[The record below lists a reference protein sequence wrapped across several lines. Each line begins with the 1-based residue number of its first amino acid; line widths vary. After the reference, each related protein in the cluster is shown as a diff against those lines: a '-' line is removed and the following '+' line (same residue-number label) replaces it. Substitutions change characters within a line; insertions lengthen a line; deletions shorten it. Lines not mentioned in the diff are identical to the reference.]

1 MDRGAWWATVHEVT
15 KSRTRV
21 SNFTFTFIK
30 RLITS
35 SSLSAISVK
44 SSAYLRLLIFFL
56 AILIMVVKVVS
67 DDSELKMEV
76 YSSASDKKEC
86 VGEK

>member
-1 MDRGAWWATVHEVT
+1 
-15 KSRTRV
+15 
-21 SNFTFTFIK
+21 
-30 RLITS
+30 
-35 SSLSAISVK
+35 
-44 SSAYLRLLIFFL
+44 
-56 AILIMVVKVVS
+56 MVVKVVS

>member
-1 MDRGAWWATVHEVT
+1 MLSFKPAFSLA
-15 KSRTRV
+15 S
-21 SNFTFTFIK
+21 FAFIE
-30 RLITS
+30 RLFSS
-35 SSLSAISVK
+35 SSLSAIRVK